1 MEILTSILSGIFEFI
16 TSPLGGFLIILL
28 ILFILF
34 LVIKAKVDGFFRSAG
49 FGSTKEI
56 TKLVA
61 DAYREEQFLPKSIV
75 DMSAVYKP
83 RLLRDIPDTSYE
95 YVEQLV
101 KTSFLDALDA
111 VSKKDI
117 TAFEAREGG
126 IKMQVQNEI
135 DELVRNGN
143 TAHYDNVKVHKM
155 GISNYKGDQN
165 EATVDFEI
173 SMQSKYYV
181 ENEKG
186 KVVNGDKEKLT
197 QSVYR
202 VRAIYLQK
210 GNDENNSMFYSYNC
224 PNCGA
229 PVSGSGDTFKCT
241 YCGSGLDVVETSRI
255 WQVAGYKL
263 IK

>member
-1 MEILTSILSGIFEFI
+1 MKILTSILEHIFEFI

-28 ILFILF
+28 ILFIIF
-34 LVIKAKVDGFFRSAG
+34 MIVKSKVDGFFRSAG
-49 FGSTKEI
+49 FGSTKEV
-56 TKLVA
+56 TRLVA
-61 DAYREEQFLPKSIV
+61 DAYKEEQIRPKSIV
-75 DMSAVYKP
+75 DMTALYKP
-83 RLLRDIPDTSYE
+83 KLLRDIPDTSYE

-101 KTSFLDALDA
+101 KTTFLDALDA

-135 DELVRNGN
+135 DQLLRNGN
-143 TAHYDNVKVHKM
+143 TVHYDGVKIHKM
-155 GISNYKGDQN
+155 GISNYKGAQN
-165 EATVDFEI
+165 EAVAEFEI

-186 KVVNGDKEKLT
+186 KVIDGDKNKLT
-197 QSVYR
+197 QAVYR
-202 VRAIYLQK
+202 ATAIYLQN
-210 GNDENNSMFYSYNC
+210 GNDENNSAFYAFNC

-229 PVSGSGDTFKCT
+229 PVSGSGDVFKCQ
-241 YCGSGLDVVETSRI
+241 YCGSGLEAVESSRL

-263 IK
+263 VK